1 MSFTLEHGF
10 LRPLFHSVDFVSAMR
25 LLADLKQIHL
35 VVRDWNSKVASPSIA
50 SSDSSSSS
58 IKKAKKSVSGVNRS
72 TNGVGNGAH
81 TKRKSVPSNGVRSL
95 TPISQIGTDSPISSR
110 DSDSFR
116 TSSESDLTE
125 GGGGGVGVGSNS
137 IPRLWRSHSRS
148 TVTESSGRASSR
160 ASITSQRSEKTNE
173 ASCDEN
179 DDTDG
184 DDEMGDDDDDDG
196 DLVDEESGSPSYS
209 LSSSCDSSPLLVSIG
224 VSGASRSNSRTNT
237 SSSSI
242 SSSSAAAEQLKLER
256 STIPCKFDEKN
267 ACTRNR
273 CPFLHVNK
281 IINKDGKGKSD
292 GVTAT
297 GSNDI
302 VSVDSCSVAQVVGSA
317 PSSSTLSSASDR
329 DSDRFDDS
337 SSSPKTN
344 SVCDSRSDEES
355 EWTNVPRD
363 TNQQPTTTTTTMAQP
378 QTTHASNASSTAE
391 QVHANPPAPSGG
403 WLCNTPFAFGFPS
416 LLTLLTPAHPTS
428 T

>member
-1 MSFTLEHGF
+1 
-10 LRPLFHSVDFVSAMR
+10 MR

-50 SSDSSSSS
+50 SSDSSSSL

-81 TKRKSVPSNGVRSL
+81 TKKKSVPSNVVRSL
-95 TPISQIGTDSPISSR
+95 TPISQFGTDSPISSR

-125 GGGGGVGVGSNS
+125 GGDVGVGRSNS

-148 TVTESSGRASSR
+148 TVMESSGRASSR
-160 ASITSQRSEKTNE
+160 ASITSQRSEATSETN
-173 ASCDEN
+173 CDEN

-184 DDEMGDDDDDDG
+184 DDEMEDDDDG

-209 LSSSCDSSPLLVSIG
+209 LSSSCDSSPLLVPIG

-292 GVTAT
+292 AT
-297 GSNDI
+297 ESNDI